1 MMEFLDGVAFTGFL
15 AVAVWFAHAWRG
27 SRDRLL
33 LAFAV
38 AFAVFA
44 LNRLVLVITEHE
56 SEAQTIV
63 YLCRALGFAIIIVA
77 VLDRNRSRT

>member
-1 MMEFLDGVAFTGFL
+1 MTEFLDGVAFAGFL
-15 AVAVWFAHAWRG
+15 GVAVWFARSWLR

-44 LNRLVLVITEHE
+44 VNRLLLAATEGAD
-56 SEAQTIV
+56 EAQTVIYV
-63 YLCRALGFAIIIVA
+63 VRAAGFLVIIGA
-77 VLDRNRSRT
+77 VLDRNRGGG